1 MTRSHT
7 TPARSERMNITV
19 VGYGNVGKAMVKQLT
34 AAGHAVTVTGRQL
47 SGARDVAQAHGAS
60 AAPLSS
66 AASQADIV
74 VLAVPYDNAAAAL
87 AELGA
92 LDGKVLVDV
101 TNPLTSDYMG
111 LTLGHTT
118 SAGEEIARLTKAR
131 VVKAFNTLFAQVL
144 DGGAAFPSQAASV
157 FVASDDADAK
167 AQVAALGES
176 MGFAIVDAGGLKN
189 ARYLESVAGL
199 NIYLGYGAGLG
210 VQIAP
215 TWIKR

>member
-1 MTRSHT
+1 M
-7 TPARSERMNITV
+7 PEMKITV
-19 VGYGNVGKAMVKQLT
+19 VGYGNVGKAMVKQLA
-34 AAGHAVTVTGRQL
+34 AAGHDITVTGRHL
-47 SGARDVAQAHGAS
+47 DGARAVADTFGAA

-66 AASQADIV
+66 AAAKAELI
-74 VLAVPYDNAAAAL
+74 VLAVPYDNAGAAL
-87 AELGA
+87 AELGS

-111 LTLGHTT
+111 LTIGHTT
-118 SAGEEIARLTKAR
+118 SAAEEIARLTGAS
-131 VVKAFNTLFAQVL
+131 VVKAFNTLFAQVI
-144 DGGAAFPSQAASV
+144 DGGAVFPSQAASV
-157 FVASDDADAK
+157 FVASDAAEAK
-167 AQVAALGES
+167 AKVAALAES
-176 MGFAIVDAGGLKN
+176 MGFAVVDAGSLKN